1 MTAALQHY
9 LSDDDEIREPFL
21 VCRTFGL
28 SSGTRT
34 INSSSLQ
41 SRASQMRSKCS
52 RLTLSTN
59 SWYNSLIVF
68 GRMPVALAKS
78 DCVHLSSPSLVD
90 SKILIIRRRSFRY
103 KISFFDTLMCLLLF
117 YSGLSYILSYT
128 DKRSGIRSV
137 QYLPIFFIKGN
148 PSVFLSLVGLQQS
161 PEFRPGPIFGLYD
174 SEGTFA
180 GIDSLA
186 ILLVIIKSGSRP
198 FPNS

>member
-1 MTAALQHY
+1 MTAVLQHY
-9 LSDDDEIREPFL
+9 LSDVDEIREPFL

-28 SSGTRT
+28 PSGTRT

-52 RLTLSTN
+52 RFTLSTN

-78 DCVHLSSPSLVD
+78 ACVHLSSPSLVD

-128 DKRSGIRSV
+128 DKRSGIRSA
-137 QYLPIFFIKGN
+137 QCLPIFFIKGD
-148 PSVFLSLVGLQQS
+148 PPIFIGLVGFQ
-161 PEFRPGPIFGLYD
+161 
-174 SEGTFA
+174 
-180 GIDSLA
+180 
-186 ILLVIIKSGSRP
+186 
-198 FPNS
+198 